1 MRGAPGGTQSAQGSG
16 KARTWQPWRWA
27 TWTWLRAYTVAV
39 YIFMFAPVAVV
50 LLLAFNSSQF
60 GGFPIEGFSLRWF
73 EKLAENEA
81 IVRAFETS
89 FFVGLLAATFATV
102 IGILAALALV
112 RHDFPGKS
120 AITTFLISPILV
132 PETVLA
138 VGLLIFLRWLSMP
151 RSFALLV
158 LGHTI
163 IALPFVVLVV
173 QARLV
178 GIKKEYEEAAKSLG
192 ASPFQT
198 FREITLP
205 LLMPAV
211 FAGALFAFTI
221 SFDNIT
227 ATIFWRP
234 SGSETVPTQIF
245 GMLRHSVSPE
255 INALGFVMISITLGV
270 PLLAGALARAFARNR
285 T

>member
-1 MRGAPGGTQSAQGSG
+1 
-16 KARTWQPWRWA
+16 
-27 TWTWLRAYTVAV
+27 
-39 YIFMFAPVAVV
+39 MFAPIAVV

-73 EKLAENEA
+73 YKLYDNVA
-81 IVRAFETS
+81 IVRAFKTS
-89 FFVGLLAATFATV
+89 FVLGLLTACCATTLGV
-102 IGILAALALV
+102 LASVALV
-112 RHDFPGKS
+112 RYRIRGKEW
-120 AITTFLISPILV
+120 ITTLLIMPVLV

-138 VGLLIFLRWLSMP
+138 VGMLIFLRWLSMP
-151 RSFALLV
+151 RSFALLL

-163 IALPFVVLVV
+163 IAMPFVVLVV

-192 ASPFQT
+192 ANPFQT
-198 FREITLP
+198 FLQITLP

-234 SGSETVPTQIF
+234 AGVETMPTQIF
-245 GMLRHSVSPE
+245 GMLRNSVSPE
-255 INALGFVMISITLGV
+255 VNALGFVMVFITVSV
-270 PLLAGALARAFARNR
+270 PLMAGGLARYFSRKR
-285 T
+285 L

>member
-1 MRGAPGGTQSAQGSG
+1 MRV
-16 KARTWQPWRWA
+16 
-27 TWTWLRAYTVAV
+27 WTLLKIYSFAV
-39 YIFMFAPVAVV
+39 YIFMFAPIAVV
-50 LLLAFNSSQF
+50 LLLAFNNSQF

-73 EKLAENEA
+73 VKLYENEA
-81 IVRAFETS
+81 IIRAFRTS
-89 FFVGLLAATFATV
+89 MSLGALTALISTTIGVLAS
-102 IGILAALALV
+102 LALV
-112 RHDFPGKS
+112 RYQFRGKDF
-120 AITTFLISPILV
+120 ITTFLISPVLV

-138 VGLLIFLRWLSMP
+138 VGMLIFLRWLSMP
-151 RSFALLV
+151 RSFLLLLV
-158 LGHTI
+158 GHSI

-178 GIKKEYEEAAKSLG
+178 GIKREYEEAARSLG
-192 ASPFQT
+192 ANTVQT
-198 FREITLP
+198 FFQITLP

-234 SGSETVPTQIF
+234 AGMETVPTQIF
-245 GMLRHSVSPE
+245 GMLRNSISPE
-255 INALGFVMISITLGV
+255 INALGFVMIIITVGV
-270 PLLAGALARAFARNR
+270 PVLAGGLARYFSRKK

>member
-1 MRGAPGGTQSAQGSG
+1 MRVWSVL
-16 KARTWQPWRWA
+16 KF
-27 TWTWLRAYTVAV
+27 YTLLV
-39 YIFMFAPVAVV
+39 YGFMFAPIAVV

-73 EKLAENEA
+73 YELAENEA
-81 IVRAFETS
+81 IIRALRTS
-89 FFVGLLAATFATV
+89 VMLGLATAVIATTL
-102 IGILAALALV
+102 GILAAMALV
-112 RHDFPGKS
+112 RYQFRGKNW
-120 AITTFLISPILV
+120 ITTFLISPVLV

-138 VGLLIFLRWLSMP
+138 VGLLIFLRWLHMP
-151 RSFALLV
+151 RSFGLL
-158 LGHTI
+158 LIGHSI

-178 GIKKEYEEAAKSLG
+178 GIRKDYEEAARSLG
-192 ASPFQT
+192 ASPLQT
-198 FREITLP
+198 FFEVTLP

-234 SGSETVPTQIF
+234 SGMETVPTQIF
-245 GMLRHSVSPE
+245 GMLRNSVSPE
-255 INALGFVMISITLGV
+255 INALGFVMICITVGL
-270 PLLAGALARAFARNR
+270 PLLAGLLARYFARR
-285 T
+285 KI

>member
-1 MRGAPGGTQSAQGSG
+1 MKG
-16 KARTWQPWRWA
+16 
-27 TWTWLRAYTVAV
+27 WTLIRLYTVAV
-39 YIFMFAPVAVV
+39 YVFMFAPVAVV

-60 GGFPIEGFSLRWF
+60 GGFPIEGFSFRWF
-73 EKLAENEA
+73 VKLYENEA
-81 IVRAFETS
+81 IVRAFKTS
-89 FFVGLLAATFATV
+89 FLLGLCTAVIATTLGVLAS
-102 IGILAALALV
+102 LALV
-112 RHDFPGKS
+112 RYEFKGKEW
-120 AITTFLISPILV
+120 ITTFLISPVLV

-138 VGLLIFLRWLSMP
+138 VGLLIFMRWVSVP
-151 RSFALLV
+151 RSFALLL
-158 LGHTI
+158 LGHSI

-178 GIKKEYEEAAKSLG
+178 GIRRDYEEAAMSLG
-192 ASPFQT
+192 ANPLET
-198 FREITLP
+198 FFRITLP

-234 SGSETVPTQIF
+234 AGSETVPTQIF
-245 GMLRHSVSPE
+245 GMLRNSVSPE
-255 INALGFVMISITLGV
+255 INALGFVMIFITVGV
-270 PLLAGALARAFARNR
+270 PLLAGGLARYFSRNR

>member
-1 MRGAPGGTQSAQGSG
+1 MRAWGMI
-16 KARTWQPWRWA
+16 RF
-27 TWTWLRAYTVAV
+27 YTILV
-39 YIFMFAPVAVV
+39 YIFMFAPIAVV

-60 GGFPIEGFSLRWF
+60 GGFPIQGFSLRWF
-73 EKLAENEA
+73 YRLAENEA
-81 IVRAFETS
+81 IVRAFKTS
-89 FFVGLLAATFATV
+89 LSLGVLTALVSTSIGVLAS
-102 IGILAALALV
+102 LALV
-112 RHDFPGKS
+112 RYKFRGKDLV
-120 AITTFLISPILV
+120 TTLLISPVLV

-138 VGLLIFLRWLSMP
+138 VGLLIFLRWLHMP
-151 RSFALLV
+151 RSFLLLL
-158 LGHTI
+158 LGHSI

-178 GIKKEYEEAAKSLG
+178 GITKEYEEAARSLG
-192 ASPFQT
+192 ASPVQT
-198 FREITLP
+198 FFAVTLP

-234 SGSETVPTQIF
+234 TGMETVPTQIF
-245 GMLRHSVSPE
+245 GMLRNSVSPE
-255 INALGFVMISITLGV
+255 INALGFVMIVITVGV
-270 PLLAGALARAFARNR
+270 PLLAGGLARYFSRKK

>member
-1 MRGAPGGTQSAQGSG
+1 MSAW
-16 KARTWQPWRWA
+16 K
-27 TWTWLRAYTVAV
+27 LIRAYTILV
-39 YIFMFAPVAVV
+39 YVFMFAPIAVV

-73 EKLAENEA
+73 YKLAENEA
-81 IVRAFETS
+81 IVRAFKTS
-89 FFVGLLAATFATV
+89 MALGLMTALVSTTIGVLAS
-102 IGILAALALV
+102 LALV
-112 RHDFPGKS
+112 RYQFRGKDL
-120 AITTFLISPILV
+120 ITTLLISPVLV

-138 VGLLIFLRWLSMP
+138 VGLLIFLRWLHMP
-151 RSFALLV
+151 RSFLL
-158 LGHTI
+158 LLMGHSI
-163 IALPFVVLVV
+163 VALPFVVLVV

-178 GIKKEYEEAAKSLG
+178 GIKKEFEEAARSLG
-192 ASPFQT
+192 ASPVQT
-198 FREITLP
+198 FFAVTLP

-234 SGSETVPTQIF
+234 TGMETVPTQIF
-245 GMLRHSVSPE
+245 GMLRNSVSPE
-255 INALGFVMISITLGV
+255 INALGFVMIVITVGV
-270 PLLAGALARAFARNR
+270 PLLAGGLARYFARKK

>member
-1 MRGAPGGTQSAQGSG
+1 LNSWSL
-16 KARTWQPWRWA
+16 
-27 TWTWLRAYTVAV
+27 LRAYTIFV
-39 YIFMFAPVAVV
+39 YVFMFAPIAVV

-60 GGFPIEGFSLRWF
+60 GGFPIEGFSLQWF
-73 EKLAENEA
+73 RKLLENEA
-81 IVRAFETS
+81 IVRAFKTS
-89 FFVGLLAATFATV
+89 MLLGLLTSLIATTL
-102 IGILAALALV
+102 GILASLALV
-112 RHDFPGKS
+112 RYRFRGKDW
-120 AITTFLISPILV
+120 ITTVLILPVLV

-151 RSFALLV
+151 RSFALLL

-178 GIKKEYEEAAKSLG
+178 GIKRQYEEAARSLG
-192 ASPFQT
+192 ANPLQAFFQ
-198 FREITLP
+198 ITLP

-234 SGSETVPTQIF
+234 SGVETVPTQIF
-245 GMLRHSVSPE
+245 GMLRNSVSPE
-255 INALGFVMISITLGV
+255 INALGFVMIVITVGL
-270 PLLAGALARAFARNR
+270 PLMAGGLARYFAHKRR
-285 T
+285 

>member
-1 MRGAPGGTQSAQGSG
+1 MNSWS
-16 KARTWQPWRWA
+16 
-27 TWTWLRAYTVAV
+27 LIRAYTIFV
-39 YIFMFAPVAVV
+39 YVFMFAPIGVV

-60 GGFPIEGFSLRWF
+60 GGFPIEGFSLQWF
-73 EKLAENEA
+73 SRLLANDA
-81 IVRAFETS
+81 IVRAFKTS
-89 FFVGLLAATFATV
+89 MLLGLLTSVCATT
-102 IGILAALALV
+102 IGILASLALV
-112 RHDFPGKS
+112 RYRFRGKDW
-120 AITTFLISPILV
+120 ITTLLISPVLV

-138 VGLLIFLRWLSMP
+138 VGLLIFLRWASMP
-151 RSFALLV
+151 RSFGLLL

-178 GIKKEYEEAAKSLG
+178 GIKKEYEEAARSLG
-192 ASPFQT
+192 ANPLQAFFQVT
-198 FREITLP
+198 FP

-234 SGSETVPTQIF
+234 SGMETVPTQIF
-245 GMLRHSVSPE
+245 GMLRNSISPE
-255 INALGFVMISITLGV
+255 INALGFVMIMITAGL
-270 PLLAGALARAFARNR
+270 PLIAGGLARYFTSRR
-285 T
+285 R